1 MSAAITREDLEAGRV
16 DLAEV
21 IDLEA
26 ERLPPVNPGRI
37 LREEFLRPL
46 RLSAAT
52 VAASIGVPRN
62 RLTEIINGRRAI
74 TADTA
79 LRLGIY
85 FGTSAEFWLSLQAR
99 HDLHQARR
107 TIGERRQRGITPLRR
122 VK

>member
-1 MSAAITREDLEAGRV
+1 MSDAITREDLDAGRV
-16 DLAEV
+16 DLADV
-21 IDLEA
+21 IDPGA
-26 ERLPPVNPGRI
+26 ERLPPVSPGRI
-37 LREEFLRPL
+37 LREEYLRPL

-52 VAASIGVPRN
+52 VAGAIGVPRN

-85 FGTSAEFWLSLQAR
+85 FGTSAEFWLSLQAG

-107 TIGERRQRGITPLRR
+107 TIGERLRREITPLAA
-122 VK
+122 